1 MQPSTP
7 THDRNAAG
15 RAYISGGTKPMLI
28 GGRWE
33 FAQSGKIFE
42 IVDPATGGLLCTA
55 TKGDTA
61 DVDRAVVA
69 ARRAFEAPSWGS
81 ISPYERAAY
90 LLRTADLIA
99 KHADELA
106 TIQAHD
112 MGMLID
118 QARDMAAG
126 AAEVFRYYAGW
137 VTKIYGRTFPARG
150 PGLSYTVREALGV
163 VGAIIPWNGPLG
175 ATAWKIAP
183 ALACGNTI
191 VFKPAT
197 QAPLVSLRMAEL
209 LQEAGLPDGVVNMVT
224 GSADV
229 GAAMVVHPGIDKIS
243 FTGSTEVGKHI
254 IASGAE
260 TMKKVTLEL
269 GGKSPT
275 IIFPDADLDKAVAA
289 ATTGFSIAAGQ
300 GCVAGSRVLIHENI
314 YDEVAA
320 KIATA
325 ARQLKV
331 GSPFDPLSDIPPIV
345 SQQQL
350 DRIMGYIKL
359 GQDEGGRLT
368 CGGQRIDGP
377 GYFVEPTVFAD
388 ARPGMRIVQE
398 EIFGPVGALL
408 PFSTMAEAIRLANDV
423 DYGLSASIWTKSIE
437 TAQTVSA
444 AAKAG
449 IVWVNSIF
457 ELDPMA
463 PFGGYKQSGL
473 GRELGP
479 DSIEAY
485 TQIKTVVM
493 RF

>member
-1 MQPSTP
+1 
-7 THDRNAAG
+7 
-15 RAYISGGTKPMLI
+15 
-28 GGRWE
+28 
-33 FAQSGKIFE
+33 
-42 IVDPATGGLLCTA
+42 
-55 TKGDTA
+55 
-61 DVDRAVVA
+61 
-69 ARRAFEAPSWGS
+69 
-81 ISPYERAAY
+81 
-90 LLRTADLIA
+90 
-99 KHADELA
+99 
-106 TIQAHD
+106 
-112 MGMLID
+112 
-118 QARDMAAG
+118 
-126 AAEVFRYYAGW
+126 
-137 VTKIYGRTFPARG
+137 
-150 PGLSYTVREALGV
+150 
-163 VGAIIPWNGPLG
+163 
-175 ATAWKIAP
+175 
-183 ALACGNTI
+183 
-191 VFKPAT
+191 
-197 QAPLVSLRMAEL
+197 
-209 LQEAGLPDGVVNMVT
+209 
-224 GSADV
+224 
-229 GAAMVVHPGIDKIS
+229 VHRGIDKIS

-254 IASGAE
+254 IASGAD

-325 ARQLKV
+325 AGQLKV
-331 GSPFDPLSDIPPIV
+331 GSPFDPSSDIPPIV
-345 SQQQL
+345 SQEQL

-359 GQDEGGRLT
+359 GQDEGARLT
-368 CGGQRIDGP
+368 CGGQRIEGP

-408 PFSTMAEAIRLANDV
+408 PFSNTAGAIRLANDV

-437 TAQTVSA
+437 TAQAVSSA
-444 AAKAG
+444 TKAG

-485 TQIKTVVM
+485 TQVKTVVM